1 LKTVYTHLQ
10 EPRVPSYRPFAKLLL
25 LEWWKNESGVD
36 KESLK
41 SSQNM
46 FEFVFG
52 SKICKLEKIYLGY
65 RDDDE
70 SLYIHVGFIVEF
82 CSARVVVH
90 LY

>member
-1 LKTVYTHLQ
+1 VL
-10 EPRVPSYRPFAKLLL
+10 SYRPFAKLLL